1 MQLLCRTR
9 NKDRRTCE
17 RSKVQMDEE
26 NITNETDEQGQMQKL
41 SQELLGSTQ
50 TTTPVSRW
58 MDTFFMYKPLPKHD
72 PYTAIVVDTLPNPRS
87 GDCCFRLD
95 LDTDQNRISPD
106 VVSTSRKG
114 KAHGPK
120 PKLGDRGTGQAFSL
134 VSELSAHEHN
144 PLSLN

>member
-58 MDTFFMYKPLPKHD
+58 MDTFFMYKPLTKIESPPVVRVRHMGQNLSWETGELDKH
-72 PYTAIVVDTLPNPRS
+72 
-87 GDCCFRLD
+87 
-95 LDTDQNRISPD
+95 
-106 VVSTSRKG
+106 
-114 KAHGPK
+114 
-120 PKLGDRGTGQAFSL
+120 
-134 VSELSAHEHN
+134 SA
-144 PLSLN
+144 LSLNYRPMNTLLFPLTKLKSLITDLNDTIRYHLPPP